1 MASSTPQQGQDGAEQ
16 SRRPRDDRAPYQE
29 DPSDDEK
36 GKKKTRQRGPPRR
49 QHKKPP
55 RQRRAHSTDD
65 YYYDYPPETQGTGL
79 GLYSPSPRGYD
90 TYSPNTGPFQ
100 QDASPWYPSPSPQT
114 PSSYPTNYPGSY
126 PFPSDHYSYFPGP
139 SRASP
144 YSQPGPCRPVPNSRP
159 PLEYDDVEFPTPDA
173 YDPPPPP
180 PPAYPDYPSRAP
192 RRPQPQPV
200 VPRQPASDPPLV
212 MRGALPE
219 RQSKKKPSS
228 RRRDSAPPSNDQ
240 KTLQVMGQVL
250 DSLDNVCRQLEDRS
264 SEVQSDPGRFWPRY
278 PPGSVTTSQ
287 YSRDETRERQER
299 DHLVGII
306 DRLLED
312 RERQGYRNPFLS
324 SQRNDIAAMIG
335 GSLAGVSE
343 TDMNRALIRHGDD
356 KEIKSKLDTIL
367 NLLVDRGIYP
377 QQPFQRE
384 HQEHRTGRQVPRGEP
399 TVISITSSREP
410 DMRRQMLQR
419 RASVAHPPTSGR
431 PIVQH
436 QPAHTSNQSRVRQRV
451 TRPPEP
457 EDEEFDDRFD
467 EQYDLF
473 GGYETQTQDSPIQ
486 ENLRARRLSMSRDID
501 GSEAASEQRGRRV
514 LVGGEQRMRPRYYAT
529 VEDEEEEEEEDDVV
543 PIPTR
548 SSVARRVRVE
558 GDKQGERSVPH
569 VPDAPVSVVGQRR
582 RVVPRVRFDAD

>member
-16 SRRPRDDRAPYQE
+16 SRRPRDDRAPYKE

-55 RQRRAHSTDD
+55 RQRRAYSADD
-65 YYYDYPPETQGTGL
+65 YYDYPTETQGTGL

-90 TYSPNTGPFQ
+90 TYSPNAGPFQ
-100 QDASPWYPSPSPQT
+100 QDASPWYPTPSPQT
-114 PSSYPTNYPGSY
+114 PSYPTNYPGSY
-126 PFPSDHYSYFPGP
+126 PFPSDPNSYFPGP
-139 SRASP
+139 SRATP
-144 YSQPGPCRPVPNSRP
+144 YSQPGPYRPAPNIQP
-159 PLEYDDVEFPTPDA
+159 QMEYHDVEFPAPDA
-173 YDPPPPP
+173 YDPPPPPPP
-180 PPAYPDYPSRAP
+180 PPAYPDYPSRTP
-192 RRPQPQPV
+192 RRPQPRPLM
-200 VPRQPASDPPLV
+200 PRQPASDPPLV

-250 DSLDNVCRQLEDRS
+250 DSLDNVRRQLEDRS
-264 SEVQSDPGRFWPRY
+264 SEVQSDPGRFWSRY
-278 PPGSVTTSQ
+278 PPGSATTSQ

-343 TDMNRALIRHGDD
+343 SDMNRALIRHGDD

-367 NLLVDRGIYP
+367 DLLVERRIYP
-377 QQPFQRE
+377 SQPFQRE
-384 HQEHRTGRQVPRGEP
+384 HQEHRTGRQVPRGDP

-410 DMRRQMLQR
+410 DIRRQVLQR
-419 RASVAHPPTSGR
+419 RASVAHPPTGGR

-457 EDEEFDDRFD
+457 EDDELDDRFD

-473 GGYETQTQDSPIQ
+473 GGYETQAQDSPVQ
-486 ENLRARRLSMSRDID
+486 ERFRARRLSMSRDID
-501 GSEAASEQRGRRV
+501 GSEAVSEQRGRRV
-514 LVGGEQRMRPRYYAT
+514 LVGGEQRMRPRCYAT
-529 VEDEEEEEEEDDVV
+529 VEDDDEDDDDEV

-548 SSVARRVRVE
+548 SSLARRVRVE
-558 GDKQGERSVPH
+558 GDRPVPP
-569 VPDAPVSVVGQRR
+569 VPDAPVSVTGQRR
-582 RVVPRVRFDAD
+582 RVVPRVVRFDGD